1 MRLAP
6 RYDGPVIISI
16 DGPADDVL
24 AAVSRQRRRLEAT
37 LADLGPGEWS
47 SASRCDGWTVQDVVA
62 HIVGVNTFWQASVT
76 AGLAG
81 TPTHVLTGFDPAATP
96 PLMVDSMRA
105 LTPAEVLDQYVSS
118 NDGFLGAIAD
128 LDGPALSTLAESPA
142 GLLPIRLLAH
152 HALWDCWVHER
163 DITLPLSLAQPM
175 EPDEVLSCLR
185 FAAALSP
192 AFALHSAT
200 APKGMFSVMAS
211 DPESCFTLDVNDSV
225 SVRQGS
231 TAAEAPCLRGDAV
244 QLIEALS
251 LRVPLPVSTPLEWRQ
266 LLGGLA
272 TVFDTEVDGN

>member
-16 DGPADDVL
+16 DGRTDDVL
-24 AAVSRQRRRLEAT
+24 AAVSRQRRRLETMVAG
-37 LADLGPGEWS
+37 LRPADWN
-47 SASRCDGWTVQDVVA
+47 SASRCTGWTVQDVLA
-62 HIVGVNTFWQASVT
+62 HVVGVNAFWQASVM

-81 TPTHVLTGFDPAATP
+81 MPTRILTGFDPAATP

-128 LDGPALSTLAESPA
+128 LDEPELSMLAESPA

-152 HALWDCWVHER
+152 HALWDCWIHER
-163 DITLPLSLAQPM
+163 DIALPLGLAQPV

-192 AFALHSAT
+192 AFALHSST
-200 APKGMFSVMAS
+200 APKGTFSVMAS
-211 DPESCFTLDVNDSV
+211 DPESCFTLDVGDAV
-225 SVRQGS
+225 SVGQAS
-231 TAAEAPCLRGDAV
+231 LVADAPCLRGDAV
-244 QLIEALS
+244 ELVEALS
-251 LRVPLPVSTPLEWRQ
+251 LRVPLPASTPDEWRQ

-272 TVFDTEVDGN
+272 

>member
-16 DGPADDVL
+16 DATDDVL

-37 LADLGPGEWS
+37 LANLGPADWS
-47 SASRCDGWTVQDVVA
+47 AASRCDAWTVQDVIA
-62 HIVGVNTFWQASVT
+62 HIVGVNAFWRASVT

-81 TPTHVLTGFDPAATP
+81 TPTRMLTGFDPAATP
-96 PLMVDSMRA
+96 PLMVNAMRA
-105 LTPAEVLDQYVSS
+105 LTPGEVLDQFVSS
-118 NDGFLGAIAD
+118 NDGFLGTIAD
-128 LDGPALSTLAESPA
+128 LDEPALSTLAESPA

-152 HALWDCWVHER
+152 HALWDCWIHER
-163 DITLPLSLAQPM
+163 DIALPLGLAQPV

-200 APKGMFSVMAS
+200 APKGMFSVMAR

-231 TAAEAPCLRGDAV
+231 TTTDAPCLRGDAV
-244 QLIEALS
+244 ELVEALS
-251 LRVPLPVSTPLEWRQ
+251 LRVPLPVSTPTEWRE

-272 TVFDTEVDGN
+272 IVFDTEVDGN